1 MIIEDHK
8 TISIVGSDLKNR
20 MQAFRHKLGVM
31 KAGYPD
37 LINWNGTEPK
47 DWDYFSSIPAKI
59 SKVYRGNEKYAYCC
73 HQSICKFKDRYV
85 AAWSNGYRH
94 EDHGGQ
100 QVHYSWSNDGICWE
114 KEKAIAP
121 CGVDTVQTNSGLFA
135 DGDTLYAFMGVCGAT
150 EKIGGANLRYLDM
163 TTVRL
168 DVYETK
174 DLVNWKRH
182 ERIAEKIYVLEAPRY
197 TAEGDL
203 ICCGFDIEAWFRGR
217 RRGLVLL
224 WEKGMKLT
232 DAPIMVEMPSSRYGV
247 ISESAS
253 WYQRDDGRIWMY
265 LRDGAY
271 SLRLALSFSDDGGR
285 TWTEP
290 VRTDFPNTYSKHY
303 AGRLK
308 DGRYFICG
316 NNYDHYLDR
325 SHMMIAISDDGETFN
340 KMHTILNRPTTR
352 RIDGYH
358 KENGYHYPSCLV
370 DGDKL
375 LLICAEN
382 KEDILVAVIETKGL

>member
-1 MIIEDHK
+1 MIIDI
-8 TISIVGSDLKNR
+8 TGDDLKNK
-20 MQAFRHKLGVM
+20 MNSFRHKLGVM

-37 LINWNGTEPK
+37 LINWNGTRPG
-47 DWDYFSSIPAKI
+47 DWDFFPRIPARI

-73 HQSICKFKDRYV
+73 HQSICRFKDSYV

-100 QVHYSWSNDGICWE
+100 QVHYSRSGDGIAWE
-114 KEKAIAP
+114 KEKILAASGNDI
-121 CGVDTVQTNSGLFA
+121 VQTNSGLFA
-135 DGDTLYAFMGVCGAT
+135 DGDTLYAFVGVCGAT
-150 EKIGGANLRYLDM
+150 EKTGGSNLRYLDVS
-163 TTVRL
+163 TIRL
-168 DVYETK
+168 DLYETK
-174 DLVNWKRH
+174 DLVNWKKH

-197 TAEGDL
+197 TAEGNL
-203 ICCGFDIEAWFRGR
+203 ICCGFDMEAWLKGD
-217 RRGLVLL
+217 RRGVVLF
-224 WEKGMKLT
+224 WKKGTNITNPPELIEI
-232 DAPIMVEMPSSRYGV
+232 PVSRSG
-247 ISESAS
+247 IITESAS

-265 LRDGAY
+265 LRDGAF
-271 SLRLALSFSDDGGR
+271 SMRLALSFSDDGGR
-285 TWTEP
+285 SWTEP

-303 AGRLK
+303 AGRLG

-325 SHMMIAISDDGETFN
+325 SHMMIAISDDGRTFQ
-340 KMHTILNRPTTR
+340 KMHTILDRPTSR

-370 DGDKL
+370 DGNKL

-382 KEDILVAVIETKGL
+382 KEDILTAVIDSKDL